1 MIIRAAV
8 LGQPISHSK
17 SPLLHRAAF
26 AALGLHTSEYDRIE
40 LGADGLEAF
49 LLGHPEHTGF
59 SLTMPLKDRLVE
71 LALTAGWRLD
81 DTAALTG
88 VGNTLVR
95 FSDGPLVAN
104 TDVQG
109 IVRAIAAHR
118 DHEREAE
125 AGATPSRAVILGAG
139 ATAASALVA
148 CRDLGITEV
157 DLLVRSPARA
167 RRVLSLAA
175 ELGITAKTQPLT
187 RIDAADIVVSTL
199 PAEVVPDL
207 GWSSEFTGG
216 VALDVAYAG
225 DSAFLAAAA
234 THGLRT
240 VGGTAMLVEQAVA
253 QHELFYAAAGGD
265 VSPEVRRM
273 ISEAMHRAVAEPR

>member
-26 AALGLHTSEYDRIE
+26 AALGLDASEYERIE
-40 LGADGLEAF
+40 LGSDDLEAF
-49 LLGHPEHTGF
+49 LAGHPDHTGF

-71 LALTAGWRLD
+71 LARAAGWRLD

-95 FSDGPLVAN
+95 FPECTLVAN

-109 IVRAIAAHR
+109 IVRAIAPHLDNGER
-118 DHEREAE
+118 DD
-125 AGATPSRAVILGAG
+125 GAAASRAVILGAG

-148 CRDLGITEV
+148 CRDLGVSEV
-157 DLLVRSPARA
+157 DFLVRNPDRA
-167 RRVLSLAA
+167 RRVLTLAE
-175 ELGITAKTQPLT
+175 ELDITAGTGPLS
-187 RIDAADIVVSTL
+187 RIAVADIVISTL
-199 PAEVVPDL
+199 PAEAVPALD
-207 GWSSEFTGG
+207 WAPEFGGG
-216 VALDVAYAG
+216 VALDVAYAAE
-225 DSAFLAAAA
+225 SAFLAAAA
-234 THGLRT
+234 SHGLSP

-253 QHELFYAAAGGD
+253 QHELFYAAAGG
-265 VSPEVRRM
+265 VVTAEVRRT
-273 ISEAMHRAVAEPR
+273 ISEAMHKVMAEQR